1 MKWGIDNMNKKGNT
15 GGEII
20 AAIFIL
26 LLVGSILF
34 VFLSVDMVDASHEGI
49 MVNMGTIKGV
59 MTPGIKYTGLFTS
72 VKQYDM
78 RIRKTVVEMEGN
90 QYAPDKTGQQ
100 IYATI
105 AVNYRLKSEA
115 IQTVYQHVG
124 TDDVVVDKLNII
136 PIITEGFKRATV
148 KYEALEILDKR
159 EEVAH
164 LAEQNIRDRFPSE
177 YFEIESVVIS
187 NIHYSEQF
195 QKAIDDK
202 KTAIQLTAVA
212 QQNLE
217 KVKFEQ
223 EQEVEKS
230 KAVAMQLQLQ
240 KEQVTPLLV
249 QMEFV
254 KKWTGSMPLYMI
266 TLSGDDKSN
275 PMNMLLSLPEGGAK

>member
-1 MKWGIDNMNKKGNT
+1 MNKKANT

-26 LLVGSILF
+26 ILVISIGV
-34 VFLSVDMVDASHEGI
+34 VFLGVDMVDASHKGV
-49 MVNMGTIKGV
+49 MVNMGTIKGT
-59 MTPGIKYTGLFTS
+59 MDSGIRWTGLFTS

-78 RIRKTVVEMEGN
+78 RIRKSEVVMEGD
-90 QYAPDKTGQQ
+90 QYAADKTGQQ
-100 IYATI
+100 IFANI
-105 AVNYRLKSEA
+105 AVNYRLKDSA
-115 IQTVYQHVG
+115 IETVYQHVG
-124 TDDVVVDKLNII
+124 TDDVIVDKLNII
-136 PIITEGFKRATV
+136 PIITESFKRATV

-164 LAEQNIRDRFPSE
+164 LAEQNIRERFPSE
-177 YFEIESVVIS
+177 YFEIDSVVIS

-223 EQEVEKS
+223 EQEIEKS

-240 KEQVTPLLV
+240 KEQVTPLLI

-254 KKWTGSMPLYMI
+254 KRWSGQMPLYMI
-266 TLSGDDKSN
+266 TLSGDDNSN
-275 PMNMLLSLPEGGAK
+275 PMNMLLSLPQGGDK